1 METIKLLLLKN
12 GCYVISYI
20 QEMEMEPSCFL
31 ADPMEIID
39 GEFKGLV
46 YQYGKVQF
54 EDGKPHLNFQ
64 RTIRRLPED
73 GREVSELENSEE
85 LNTLMGDILVELM
98 QEQIERDKG
107 EQGNTES
114 TD

>member
-1 METIKLLLLKN
+1 M
-12 GCYVISYI
+12 
-20 QEMEMEPSCFL
+20 
-31 ADPMEIID
+31 
-39 GEFKGLV
+39 
-46 YQYGKVQF
+46 
-54 EDGKPHLNFQ
+54 
-64 RTIRRLPED
+64 
-73 GREVSELENSEE
+73 SELENSEE

>member
-1 METIKLLLLKN
+1 MEKLFKN
-12 GCYVISYI
+12 VYQVVENPNEEQAGI
-20 QEMEMEPSCFL
+20 
-31 ADPMEIID
+31 EIID

-73 GREVSELENSEE
+73 GREVAELENSEE

>member
-1 METIKLLLLKN
+1 MAKLFKN
-12 GCYVISYI
+12 VYQVVENPNEEQAGI
-20 QEMEMEPSCFL
+20 
-31 ADPMEIID
+31 EIID

-73 GREVSELENSEE
+73 GREVSELENIEE

-98 QEQIERDKG
+98 QEQIEREKG

>member
-1 METIKLLLLKN
+1 MEKLFKN
-12 GCYVISYI
+12 VYQVVENPNEEQAGI
-20 QEMEMEPSCFL
+20 
-31 ADPMEIID
+31 EIID

-73 GREVSELENSEE
+73 VREVSDLEDSEE

>member
-1 METIKLLLLKN
+1 MAKLFKN
-12 GCYVISYI
+12 VYQVVENPNEEQAGI
-20 QEMEMEPSCFL
+20 
-31 ADPMEIID
+31 EIID

-98 QEQIERDKG
+98 QEQMKRENEQRDSKR
-107 EQGNTES
+107 

>member
-1 METIKLLLLKN
+1 MEKLFKN
-12 GCYVISYI
+12 VYQVVENPNEEQAGI
-20 QEMEMEPSCFL
+20 
-31 ADPMEIID
+31 EIID

-73 GREVSELENSEE
+73 
-85 LNTLMGDILVELM
+85 
-98 QEQIERDKG
+98 
-107 EQGNTES
+107 
-114 TD
+114 

>member
-1 METIKLLLLKN
+1 MEKLFKN
-12 GCYVISYI
+12 VYQVVENPNEEQAGI
-20 QEMEMEPSCFL
+20 
-31 ADPMEIID
+31 EIID

-73 GREVSELENSEE
+73 VREVSELEDSEE

-98 QEQIERDKG
+98 QEQIEREKG

>member
-1 METIKLLLLKN
+1 MEKLFKN
-12 GCYVISYI
+12 VYQVVENPNEEQAGI
-20 QEMEMEPSCFL
+20 
-31 ADPMEIID
+31 EIID

-114 TD
+114 SD